1 MIGPSH
7 HRVWVDDLAGLLEA
21 RIDRKKV
28 YLKNV
33 WNFEWRK
40 ETDYT
45 VRRESR
51 TYDLGYLHSA
61 GLVLSPHIAHTLISF
76 SFDKGERIVFSLEI
90 RRENHD
96 TFSTLGGF
104 FRLFEQVLIAAD
116 ERDFFSTRSNFR
128 GEDVYLYQLRTR
140 QASLCT
146 LFPEYLHGADT
157 SQHTRRFYN
166 GLTSNCITIIFKLAQ
181 IIAPTLPLDYRLLL
195 SGYFADYIYDLHGL
209 TSGYRYP
216 ELQALGYI
224 NEPALAADEKNDDFS
239 KTIQRGVP
247 GVFVEGTPP

>member
-21 RIDRKKV
+21 RITGKKV

-33 WNFEWRK
+33 RNFEWRK

-45 VRRESR
+45 MHRESR
-51 TYDLGYLHSA
+51 TYDLDYLHSA
-61 GLVLSPHIAHTLISF
+61 DLVPSPHIAHTLISF
-76 SFDKGERIVFSLEI
+76 GFDNGGRIVFSLEI
-90 RRENHD
+90 HRKNHD
-96 TFSTLGGF
+96 TFSTLRGF
-104 FRLFEQVLIAAD
+104 FRRFEQVLIAAD
-116 ERDFFSTRSNFR
+116 ERDFLSTRSNFW
-128 GEDVYLYQLRTR
+128 GEDVYLYRLRTS
-140 QASLCT
+140 QANLRT
-146 LFPEYLHGADT
+146 LFLEYLHEVDAL
-157 SQHTRRFYN
+157 QHTPRVYN
-166 GLTSNCITIIFKLAQ
+166 RVTSNCITIFFMLAQ
-181 IIAPTLPLDYRLLL
+181 LIAPTLPLDYRLLL
-195 SGYFADYIYDLHGL
+195 SGYFAEYIYDLHGL